1 MWLSKGEFLLYDDSL
16 LGDLERAS
24 GWIFETLVPGALVP
38 LSCACCQSRSGRQR
52 WYHISAEHE
61 ENCLSGE
68 MTALFFPG
76 GKLTLAHRNANLK
89 TAHTASRNVNYFS
102 CWHSVCN
109 IFLLHDVYSLV
120 SKLPQ
125 KCTFFFFYQ
134 DLPVPPPALVCKPLA
149 CLTTAVLGH
158 TINQMSERT
167 EVKNWIKKDY
177 SEWGHGKEA

>member
-125 KCTFFFFYQ
+125 KCTFFFFFF
-134 DLPVPPPALVCKPLA
+134 LPGSSSSSPCAGLQTFGLFKYSCVGSHHKPN
-149 CLTTAVLGH
+149 VW
-158 TINQMSERT
+158 
-167 EVKNWIKKDY
+167 KNW
-177 SEWGHGKEA
+177 G